1 MKYRTLG
8 KDMQVSSV
16 GLGCMGMS
24 HGYGSPADKKEMGE
38 LLAKAVDMGYT
49 FFDTAE
55 VYGTPENPHINEEL
69 LGEVLKPY
77 RHKVIIGT
85 KFGVHFDL
93 TATTVNK
100 PVVPDARPEV
110 IRKSVED
117 SLRRLQT
124 DHIDIYYQHRQDPNV
139 PVEEVA
145 GVMQDLIK
153 EGKILRWGLSE
164 VKEDTIRR
172 AHAICPLTAVQN
184 RYSMMAR
191 HYEPLFPVLEELGIG
206 LVAFSPMANGLLTG
220 AYQGQTFT
228 DKTDYRSIMP
238 QFSAEATAQNAALFQ
253 LLHDTAERKNATPA
267 QISLAWMI
275 AKKPWIVPIP
285 GTRKLNRLQENAG
298 AADIE
303 LSQEEVAALDMALDH
318 MEMSAVF
325 GGSQIK
331 AR

>member
-1 MKYRTLG
+1 
-8 KDMQVSSV
+8 
-16 GLGCMGMS
+16 
-24 HGYGSPADKKEMGE
+24 
-38 LLAKAVDMGYT
+38 
-49 FFDTAE
+49 
-55 VYGTPENPHINEEL
+55 
-69 LGEVLKPY
+69 
-77 RHKVIIGT
+77 
-85 KFGVHFDL
+85 
-93 TATTVNK
+93 
-100 PVVPDARPEV
+100 
-110 IRKSVED
+110 
-117 SLRRLQT
+117 
-124 DHIDIYYQHRQDPNV
+124 
-139 PVEEVA
+139 
-145 GVMQDLIK
+145 
-153 EGKILRWGLSE
+153 
-164 VKEDTIRR
+164 
-172 AHAICPLTAVQN
+172 
-184 RYSMMAR
+184 MAR

-238 QFSAEATAQNAALFQ
+238 QFSAEATAQNADLFQ

-303 LSQEEVAALDMALDH
+303 LSQEEVAALDTALDH

-331 AR
+331 IR

>member
-69 LGEVLKPY
+69 LGEMLKPY

-110 IRKSVED
+110 IRKSVEA
-117 SLRRLQT
+117 SLWRLQT

-238 QFSAEATAQNAALFQ
+238 QFSAEATAQNADLFQ

-303 LSQEEVAALDMALDH
+303 LSQEEVAALDTALDH

>member
-69 LGEVLKPY
+69 LGEMLKPY

-172 AHAICPLTAVQN
+172 AHAVCPLTAVQN

-191 HYEPLFPVLEELGIG
+191 HYEPLFPVLEELDIG

-303 LSQEEVAALDMALDH
+303 LSQEEVAALDTALDH